1 MCQIDNFE
9 RKQNRKKENYEKRK
23 KQERKSIFWKYFLY
37 KLDKQI
43 MFVFRKQ
50 LTLNGF
56 ICDKV
61 IAQEEL

>member
-1 MCQIDNFE
+1 MKNE
-9 RKQNRKKENYEKRK
+9 KSKKENPFFEN
-23 KQERKSIFWKYFLY
+23 IFLY